1 MKYLVVKSMAG
12 IGNRL
17 SIIGEAIYYAI
28 ISRRGLIID
37 WSDHMFSDNG
47 ENAFYK
53 YFDVRYDKL
62 LLKHSYKSPIDIP
75 DYKNKSVCP
84 LCWTK
89 YLDKPSYHCLYDN
102 KIWKLNDYYKDKAIY
117 PVEFNIHNI
126 TAYKQDIL
134 VYTNYVGKNRTRDM
148 KNITKYISIKSE
160 YLKIPRQLMQRM
172 NNNYIAVH
180 IRYTDKKCNYKLALN
195 MIINILMSTKNT
207 TLYLATDSSIIL
219 DKVNKINSIIKK
231 QKKTNNN
238 IMYIDK
244 PLSRDDKNIHYNSTY
259 NKHNKFQD
267 IITDL
272 EIMRHSRKL
281 ICWDKSTF
289 TWLPQSYRHYKNI
302 IYI

>member
-1 MKYLVVKSMAG
+1 
-12 IGNRL
+12 
-17 SIIGEAIYYAI
+17 
-28 ISRRGLIID
+28 
-37 WSDHMFSDNG
+37 
-47 ENAFYK
+47 
-53 YFDVRYDKL
+53 
-62 LLKHSYKSPIDIP
+62 
-75 DYKNKSVCP
+75 
-84 LCWTK
+84 
-89 YLDKPSYHCLYDN
+89 
-102 KIWKLNDYYKDKAIY
+102 
-117 PVEFNIHNI
+117 
-126 TAYKQDIL
+126 
-134 VYTNYVGKNRTRDM
+134 
-148 KNITKYISIKSE
+148 
-160 YLKIPRQLMQRM
+160 
-172 NNNYIAVH
+172 
-180 IRYTDKKCNYKLALN
+180 
-195 MIINILMSTKNT
+195 MSTKNT